1 MEENMTVRRLIATA
15 LALLMLVGC
24 ASTTLRD
31 SWLDPDFRDG
41 PFRKILVVAVHPNP
55 TESRLFEDIFA
66 QQVATTGAQAI
77 PGWRAIA
84 QDAKVEEQVWNAAVE
99 ASGADALVLVRLLR
113 MDRRTSV
120 TTAVVPAGPVWGYGW
135 GYYNAWVAVPE
146 VRQYDI
152 ATVETRVFDVRSRKL
167 VWSGMTETFEPTSVA
182 KETPGFA
189 RVILTELARR
199 GLVSHAPA

>member
-1 MEENMTVRRLIATA
+1 MTVPRIMATA
-15 LALLMLVGC
+15 LAMLALVGC
-24 ASTTLRD
+24 AATTLRD
-31 SWLDPDFRDG
+31 SWIDPDFRGG
-41 PFRKILVVAVHPNP
+41 PFRKVLVVAVHPNA
-55 TESRLFEDIFA
+55 TESRVFEDLFA
-66 QQVATTGAQAI
+66 QQVSTTGAQAI
-77 PGWRAIA
+77 AGWRAIP

-113 MDRRTSV
+113 IDRRTSV
-120 TTAVVPAGPVWGYGW
+120 TTTVVPSGPVWGYGW

-167 VWSGMTETFEPTSVA
+167 VWSGMTETFEPTSVT

-189 RVILTELARR
+189 RVILAELARR
-199 GLVSHAPA
+199 GLVPNAPA

>member
-1 MEENMTVRRLIATA
+1 MTVQRMIAST
-15 LALLMLVGC
+15 LALLALVGC

-31 SWLDPDFRDG
+31 SWTDPDFRG
-41 PFRKILVVAVHPNP
+41 GSFRKILVVGVHPNA
-55 TESRLFEDIFA
+55 TERRVFEDLLAEQIA
-66 QQVATTGAQAI
+66 ATGAQAI
-77 PGWRAIA
+77 VGYRAIPPGT
-84 QDAKVEEQVWNAAVE
+84 KMEEQVWNAAVE
-99 ASGADALVLVRLLR
+99 ASGADALMLVRLVR

-120 TTAVVPAGPVWGYGW
+120 TTTVVPAAPVYGYGW

-167 VWSGMTETFEPTSVA
+167 VWSAMTETFEPTSVA

-199 GLVSHAPA
+199 GLVPHAPA

>member
-1 MEENMTVRRLIATA
+1 MDVKMTVRRMMSAA
-15 LALLMLVGC
+15 VAVVLVGC

-31 SWLDPDFRDG
+31 SWIDPDFRGG
-41 PFRKILVVAVHPNP
+41 PFRKVLVVAVHPVA
-55 TESRLFEDIFA
+55 TEGRVFEDLFA
-66 QQVATTGAQAI
+66 RQVAATGAQAI
-77 PGWRAIA
+77 PGWRAIP
-84 QDAKVEEQVWNAAVE
+84 QDTNVEEQVWNAAVE
-99 ASGADALVLVRLLR
+99 ASGADGLVLVRLLR
-113 MDRRTSV
+113 VDRRTSV

-167 VWSGMTETFEPTSVA
+167 VWSGMTETFEPGSVA

-199 GLVSHAPA
+199 GLVPNAPA